1 MCACSVH
8 RKPCCPPQ
16 INVLFPVLTL
26 PTIPI
31 MYPPPPPPP
40 KKIRILFRRKAFPVK
55 ASLLAVLLSVAGTAQ
70 AQSLTVGFS
79 PSALTVA
86 VGGTVTAVLSL
97 PGVPAGFRVTVTPTL
112 SAAGRMNVQVN
123 PASVEFTAGTQ
134 SHEVTIT
141 GLAVTGPP
149 GQEELGRVRVTPIV
163 DPTSGFSATR
173 SALRVT
179 VVPPP
184 PVELQL
190 MFEPLTLTVARGATK
205 TAVLSL
211 AGVPAV
217 GAAVTVALSTS
228 DERKAQVMPQ
238 EVVFDAQRPSRVV
251 TVTGVALGDATLTAA
266 KVSFGGLSTDSTV
279 MSAELAVTVAPPPIH
294 MALEFF
300 SPPELTIV
308 EGESEETRL
317 RLRPNRLPAG
327 VTLTVNLSVDG
338 RHAAFDSLGLQSATR
353 FIRIFNNQGVS
364 VYGLV
369 PGNTT
374 VTAVA
379 DTSVLP
385 PDSTV
390 ESAHLPVRVVP
401 APVHLALMFESSD
414 LQLTVGTTPTVT
426 LFLEDV
432 PTGYVVPLELRVEGE
447 AVQLVNAGLGF
458 AHGSGSVP
466 VTIAGVA
473 AGHATVTAVEA
484 GDCSPDFPSSLTC
497 GLPPNS
503 TVAPAQLPI
512 TVVEPPVDLA
522 LEFEPPSL
530 ELAVGAA
537 ATVTLRLAGVPEGY
551 VVQVGLGQPPEL
563 AIVRESLPFPGLGFA
578 SVAFTSSMEENEIT
592 IEGFRAAENV
602 ALLALWSETEPCH
615 EAIARLADT
624 CGLPPDSTVEEG
636 VLPVTVVPPPVH
648 LQFRFDRP
656 AMRVAEDE
664 TIRRVF
670 VTLPDLPYDAEVRML
685 LSTGDPATV
694 RIDSGGTISTSL
706 VGGTN
711 NGLFFDVRGL
721 AVGSATITATME
733 ELFRYDFGE
742 PLPPDSTVADAHLP
756 VTVFEPPTV
765 HLQLAFEPTSL
776 TVVVGESGT
785 VRLSLL
791 GSVPEGTGVRV
802 VSDVAGLLFTHSPL
816 SPLLPVTLDAETPS
830 LEVTITGL
838 AVGSATLTAVERGL
852 IGLSEASTVQS
863 AQLAVTVVPRP
874 VHLQLAFD
882 PPSLTVTAD
891 AAATAELSLLDVP
904 AGASVRVAL
913 SSADT
918 VTALVMSGPVMFT
931 ATTTSHE
938 VTVEG
943 VAAGSAAVTA
953 EADISGLPPNSTVEP
968 AELPVTVVPPPV
980 DLQLAFDPSS
990 LTVTAGATTTAEL
1003 SLLDVPAGASV
1014 RVELSTADTA
1024 TALVM
1029 SEPVVFT
1036 ATATSREVTIEGVAA
1051 GSVAVMAEVAASG
1064 ATDLP
1069 SNSTVMPAELVVTVV
1084 SPTVDLQLVF
1094 NPPSLTVTAGSETTA
1109 TLSLSGVPAGAE
1121 MLVDFRASGEAVVN
1135 LFRLSGGVLSPASG
1149 VLFDAVTTSHELT
1162 LVGAAAGNA
1171 TVTAVLAQFVG
1182 LSEASTVRSAQLA
1195 VTVVPAP
1202 VHLQLAFDPSS
1213 LTVTAGATTTA
1224 ELSLLDVPAGASVR
1238 VELSTADT
1246 ATALVMSE
1254 PVVFTATATSHK
1266 MTIEGVAA
1274 GSVAVTAVADTS
1286 GLPPNSSVSPAEL
1299 PITVVP
1305 APVQL
1310 ALAFDPSPLTL
1321 EYAQNRNLSLSLLG
1335 VPAGATVTVTINA
1348 LDVAIASVSPRS
1360 VVFTATMTSHPLEV
1374 SAGVRMG
1381 SVTVTA
1387 VADISDL
1394 PPDSSVASAQ
1404 LPITVVPPMVSLQ
1417 LAFDPSTLAVVAGA
1431 QGTVRLRLLGFIP
1444 AGVANAEVEVAL
1456 SVAGEATVQVVPQ
1469 PVVFNLPFRL
1479 GNSVTIT
1486 GATAGNAT
1494 VTAVAT
1500 SFDEISEN
1508 STVASAELVVT
1519 VVPAPVHLQLAFDP
1533 TSLTVVVG
1541 SEERVDLILLG
1552 LSDMD
1557 VAGGSIEVDVKWSTG
1572 NAEIAA
1578 ALGDFSFGKGG
1589 LFPMVIDNVGLDV
1602 MGVAEGTTAL
1612 EAVATQLTGLP
1623 PNSTVERAVLP
1634 VTVVLPPV
1642 DLQLAFDPT
1651 SLTVTAGDVATATL
1665 RLAGVP
1671 AGFVV
1676 PVELN
1681 VTGEAARLGDATQE
1695 LLSSFGIHI
1704 SSLGDDAVRVEMKGV
1719 SAGEA
1724 TLTARWGT
1732 SPEAQERCRSLFE
1745 PPLCGLPPNSTVE
1758 PAELVVTVVP
1768 APIRLQLA
1776 FDPTPLTV
1784 VVDSERTAV
1793 LRLVGDVPE
1802 GATVTVALRMELSG
1816 ADAAAAQ
1823 VTPSSVVFDAQTP
1836 SRDVTVSGVAEGSA
1850 ALTATVSEAALAAS
1864 GLPDGS
1870 TVASVELPVT
1880 VMPTPLDPVTL
1891 TLAFD
1896 PMSLTVTAGREAT
1909 AVLRLPDVPEGIEVT
1924 VTLSV
1929 ADATT
1934 AQLVTE
1940 SELRFSA
1947 DTSSRDVT
1955 VLGVVAGNVT
1965 LTATV
1970 GEDALD
1976 ALPGG
1981 STVAPAELAVTVVA
1995 APVHLQLAFDPS
2007 TLEVTAGRE
2016 ATVVLSLLGDVPED
2030 AGVTMLFSSSDRTKA
2045 HVVLRGT
2052 VVVFDATTTNRDVT
2066 VLGVAAGNVMLT
2078 AVADTSG
2085 LPVGSTVERAE
2096 LSVTV
2101 VPPPVRLALM
2111 FDSPGL
2117 TIVEGRE
2124 GNVFVRLPDV
2134 PDNFIV
2140 PLGLSVEGA
2149 AVRLGPDTQEFLST
2163 DGIHFSSSGSSH
2175 LLFLEGVSAGEATL
2189 TASWDTSTEAQ
2200 ERCGSRFL
2208 PPFTCSLPPSST
2220 VASARLP
2227 ITVVPPPVH
2236 LQLAFDPT
2244 SLTVT
2249 TGATAKVTLRLLGD
2263 VPEGAFVTAV
2273 VDAQDSGMTA
2283 RPSPFP
2289 GAVLFDA
2296 ATTSREVTIEGVAE
2310 GIATVTAETD
2320 IALDTSNLPPDST
2333 VESAELEVTVVP
2345 PPVHL
2350 QLSFDPSTLTVVAGA
2365 QGTAQLRLVG
2375 DVPEGA
2381 SVRVELSATDGEAT
2395 VLVMPESVVFDADT
2409 QSSVVTV
2416 TGVAAGNVAITAA
2429 VDADDLADS
2438 NLPPN
2443 SIVASTELSVTVVP
2457 APVELQLSF
2466 DSLALMVAAGAERTA
2481 VLSLPGV
2488 PTGAAVTVAL
2498 SATNTAIAEVTPESV
2513 TFTADMQSSVV
2524 TVLGMAEGSA
2534 TVTAVLDVSSG
2545 LPEGSTVLSA
2555 ELSVTVV
2562 PAVVD
2567 PVMLRLVFAPT
2578 SLEVEVGAMATAVL
2592 RLLGD
2597 VPEGIE
2603 VAVTVGA
2610 ADATTARVL
2619 SEPVIFSAGTTRHE
2633 VTIEGVV
2640 AGDVTVTAVADTSGL
2655 PVGSTVE
2662 RAELSVT
2669 VETPGLRLRVRALL
2683 EGPLQ

>member
-1 MCACSVH
+1 M
-8 RKPCCPPQ
+8 
-16 INVLFPVLTL
+16 
-26 PTIPI
+26 
-31 MYPPPPPPP
+31 
-40 KKIRILFRRKAFPVK
+40 FRRKAFPVK

-123 PASVEFTAGTQ
+123 PASVEFTAETQ

-211 AGVPAV
+211 ADMPAV

-327 VTLTVNLSVDG
+327 VTLTVKLSVDG

-512 TVVEPPVDLA
+512 TVVPPPVDLA
-522 LEFEPPSL
+522 LEFKPPSL
-530 ELAVGAA
+530 TLAVGATE
-537 ATVTLRLAGVPEGY
+537 TVTLRLSGVPEGY

-882 PPSLTVTAD
+882 PPSLTVTAG
-891 AAATAELSLLDVP
+891 ATTTAELSLLDVP
-904 AGASVRVAL
+904 AGASVRVEL
-913 SSADT
+913 STADT
-918 VTALVMSGPVMFT
+918 ATALVMSEPVVFT
-931 ATTTSHE
+931 ATATSHKM
-938 VTVEG
+938 TIEG
-943 VAAGSAAVTA
+943 VAAGSVAVMA
-953 EADISGLPPNSTVEP
+953 VADTSGLPPNSTVEP

-980 DLQLAFDPSS
+980 DLQLAFDPPS

-1069 SNSTVMPAELVVTVV
+1069 PNSTVMPAELVVTVV

-1171 TVTAVLAQFVG
+1171 TVTAVVAQFVG

-1213 LTVTAGATTTA
+1213 LTVTAGATATA
-1224 ELSLLDVPAGASVR
+1224 VLSLLGDVPVAFVVL
-1238 VELSTADT
+1238 VELNVTGEAVRLESMNAGFLTREGPLSVTVA
-1246 ATALVMSE
+1246 
-1254 PVVFTATATSHK
+1254 
-1266 MTIEGVAA
+1266 GVAA
-1274 GSVAVTAVADTS
+1274 GNATLTAVVDIPGSS
-1286 GLPPNSSVSPAEL
+1286 GLPPNSTAAAPVEL

-1360 VVFTATMTSHPLEV
+1360 VVFTAAMTSHPLEV

-1552 LSDMD
+1552 LSDVD

-1681 VTGEAARLGDATQE
+1681 VTDEAARLGDATQE

-1704 SSLGDDAVRVEMKGV
+1704 SNLGDDAVRVEVKGV

-1909 AVLRLPDVPEGIEVT
+1909 AVLRLLDVPEGIEVT
-1924 VTLSV
+1924 VTLSA

-2117 TIVEGRE
+2117 TVVEGRE

-2208 PPFTCSLPPSST
+2208 PPFTCSLPSSST

-2227 ITVVPPPVH
+2227 ITVVAPPVH

-2249 TGATAKVTLRLLGD
+2249 AGATAKVTLRLLGD

-2429 VDADDLADS
+2429 VDADDPADS

-2443 SIVASTELSVTVVP
+2443 STVASTELVVTVVP
-2457 APVELQLSF
+2457 APVELQLAF

-2562 PAVVD
+2562 PTPLD
-2567 PVMLRLVFAPT
+2567 PVTLMLAFDPM
-2578 SLEVEVGAMATAVL
+2578 SLTVTAGREATAVL
-2592 RLLGD
+2592 SLPN
-2597 VPEGIE
+2597 VPEGVE
-2603 VAVTVGA
+2603 VAVTLSA
-2610 ADATTARVL
+2610 ADATTAQLVTE
-2619 SEPVIFSAGTTRHE
+2619 SELRFSADTSSR
-2633 VTIEGVV
+2633 
-2640 AGDVTVTAVADTSGL
+2640 DVTVTVLGVAAGSATLTAVADTSGL

>member
-1 MCACSVH
+1 M
-8 RKPCCPPQ
+8 
-16 INVLFPVLTL
+16 
-26 PTIPI
+26 
-31 MYPPPPPPP
+31 
-40 KKIRILFRRKAFPVK
+40 FRRKAFPVK

-123 PASVEFTAGTQ
+123 PASVEFTAETQ

-211 AGVPAV
+211 ADMPAV

-338 RHAAFDSLGLQSATR
+338 HHAAFDSLGWQSATR
-353 FIRIFNNQGVS
+353 FFRSLTISQGVS

-426 LFLEDV
+426 LFLADV

-537 ATVTLRLAGVPEGY
+537 ATVTLRLAGVPPGY
-551 VVQVGLGQPPEL
+551 VVQVGLGKPPEL

-615 EAIARLADT
+615 REIAALAET
-624 CGLPPDSTVEEG
+624 CGLPPNSTVEEG
-636 VLPVTVVPPPVH
+636 FLPVTVVPAPVH

-656 AMRVAEDE
+656 AMRVAEGE
-664 TIRRVF
+664 IIRRVF
-670 VTLPDLPYDAEVRML
+670 VNLPDLPYDAEVRML
-685 LSTGDPATV
+685 LSTGDPTTV
-694 RIDSGGTISTSL
+694 RIDSGETISTSL

-816 SPLLPVTLDAETPS
+816 TPLLPVTLDAETPS

-838 AVGSATLTAVERGL
+838 AVGSATLMVVERGL

-882 PPSLTVTAD
+882 PSSLTVTAG
-891 AAATAELSLLDVP
+891 ATTTAELSLLDVP
-904 AGASVRVAL
+904 AGASVRVEL
-913 SSADT
+913 STADT
-918 VTALVMSGPVMFT
+918 ATALVMSEPVVFT
-931 ATTTSHE
+931 ATATSHKM
-938 VTVEG
+938 TIEG
-943 VAAGSAAVTA
+943 VAAGSVAVMA
-953 EADISGLPPNSTVEP
+953 VADTSGLPPNSTVEP

-980 DLQLAFDPSS
+980 DLQLAFDPPS

-1064 ATDLP
+1064 AADLP
-1069 SNSTVMPAELVVTVV
+1069 PNSTVMPAELVVTVV

-1171 TVTAVLAQFVG
+1171 TVTAVVAQFVG

-1213 LTVTAGATTTA
+1213 LTVTAGATATA
-1224 ELSLLDVPAGASVR
+1224 VLSLLGDVPVAFVVL
-1238 VELSTADT
+1238 VELNVTGEAVRLESMNAGFLTREGPLSVTVA
-1246 ATALVMSE
+1246 
-1254 PVVFTATATSHK
+1254 
-1266 MTIEGVAA
+1266 GVAA
-1274 GSVAVTAVADTS
+1274 GNATLTAVVDIPGSS
-1286 GLPPNSSVSPAEL
+1286 GLPPNSTAAAPVEL

-1360 VVFTATMTSHPLEV
+1360 VVFTAAMTSHPLEV

-1404 LPITVVPPMVSLQ
+1404 LPITVVSPMVSLQ

-1533 TSLTVVVG
+1533 TSLTVVVD
-1541 SEERVDLILLG
+1541 SEERVDLTLLG
-1552 LSDMD
+1552 LSDVD

-1704 SSLGDDAVRVEMKGV
+1704 SSLGDDAVRVEVKGV

-1924 VTLSV
+1924 VTLSA

-2030 AGVTMLFSSSDRTKA
+2030 AMVTMLFSSSDRTKA

-2052 VVVFDATTTNRDVT
+2052 VFDATTTNRDVT

-2117 TIVEGRE
+2117 TVVEGRE

-2227 ITVVPPPVH
+2227 ITVVAPPVH

-2249 TGATAKVTLRLLGD
+2249 AGATAKVTLRLLGD

-2443 SIVASTELSVTVVP
+2443 SIVASTELVVTVVP

-2513 TFTADMQSSVV
+2513 TFTADMQSSAV

-2545 LPEGSTVLSA
+2545 LPPNSIVAST
-2555 ELSVTVV
+2555 ELVVTVV
-2562 PAVVD
+2562 PTPLD
-2567 PVMLRLVFAPT
+2567 PVTLTLAFAPM
-2578 SLEVEVGAMATAVL
+2578 SLTVTAGREATAVL
-2592 RLLGD
+2592 SLPG